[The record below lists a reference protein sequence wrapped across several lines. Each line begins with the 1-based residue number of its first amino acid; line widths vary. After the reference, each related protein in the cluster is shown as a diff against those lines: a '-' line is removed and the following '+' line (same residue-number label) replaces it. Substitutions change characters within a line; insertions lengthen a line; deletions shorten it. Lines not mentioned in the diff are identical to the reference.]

1 MMKNL
6 HILLLALFIQTCSG
20 TKIPTRF
27 GGVDCR
33 PSDFAALQNLLRY
46 NPQRQAPLIMAHR
59 GGPSEGFPE
68 NCLATFKYTLQQV
81 HCPLIEFDVRMSK
94 DSVLLLA
101 HDDELERMSNG
112 TGWVSKSLW
121 KDLKQVKLKND
132 QNQVTPYHPPL
143 FKEALDFLQQKA
155 CILIID
161 NKPGTAM
168 DLVLQQISL
177 TKVENQAVLI
187 CYSLKDAEYVH
198 NKKPNLMLAL
208 GFNQEPQ
215 IVAIEKSGI
224 PKSHLVALTPRE
236 IQPVGYYE
244 RIHQLGITCSLGTN
258 GNIDTLALDASKSL
272 YWERFKAGAEIICT
286 DRPVEVA
293 KIFGLHRSKN

>member
-1 MMKNL
+1 MKNL
-6 HILLLALFIQTCSG
+6 HILFITLILQTCSG
-20 TKIPTRF
+20 AKIPT
-27 GGVDCR
+27 GHLNPDCR

-59 GGPSEGFPE
+59 GGPSDGFPE
-68 NCLATFKYTLQQV
+68 NCLATFQYTLQRVQ
-81 HCPLIEFDVRMSK
+81 CPLLEFDVRMSK

-121 KDLKQVKLKND
+121 KDLKQLRLKND
-132 QNQVTPYHPPL
+132 QDQVTPHHPPL
-143 FKEALDFLQQKA
+143 FSTALRYLRKKP

-161 NKPGTAM
+161 NKPGTAI
-168 DLVLQQISL
+168 DLVLKEIAQA
-177 TKVENQAVLI
+177 KVENQAVLI

-198 NKKPNLMLAL
+198 SKKPNLMLAL

-215 IVAIEKSGI
+215 ILAIDKSSI

-236 IQPVGYYE
+236 IQLTAYYE
-244 RIHQLGITCSLGTN
+244 RIHNWGITCSLGTN
-258 GNIDTLALDASKSL
+258 GNIDTLAFDVSKPL
-272 YWERFKAGAEIICT
+272 YQERFKAGADIICT

-293 KIFGLHRSKN
+293 KIFGLHRP

>member
-1 MMKNL
+1 MKNL
-6 HILLLALFIQTCSG
+6 HILFIALILQTCSG
-20 TKIPTRF
+20 IKIPT
-27 GGVDCR
+27 GHWGTDCR
-33 PSDFAALQNLLRY
+33 PRDFVALQNLLRY

-121 KDLKQVKLKND
+121 KDLKQLRLKND
-132 QNQVTPYHPPL
+132 QDQVTPHHPPL
-143 FKEALDFLQQKA
+143 FSAALSYLRKKP

-161 NKPGTAM
+161 NKPGTAI
-168 DLVLQQISL
+168 DLVLQEISQA
-177 TKVENQAVLI
+177 KVENQAVLI

-198 NKKPNLMLAL
+198 SKKPNLMLAL

-215 IVAIEKSGI
+215 ILAIDKSSI

-236 IQPVGYYE
+236 IQPAAYYE
-244 RIHQLGITCSLGTN
+244 RIHNWGITCSLGTN
-258 GNIDTLALDASKSL
+258 GNIDTLAFDVSKPL
-272 YWERFKAGAEIICT
+272 YQERFKAGADIICT

-293 KIFGLHRSKN
+293 KVFGLQRPQK